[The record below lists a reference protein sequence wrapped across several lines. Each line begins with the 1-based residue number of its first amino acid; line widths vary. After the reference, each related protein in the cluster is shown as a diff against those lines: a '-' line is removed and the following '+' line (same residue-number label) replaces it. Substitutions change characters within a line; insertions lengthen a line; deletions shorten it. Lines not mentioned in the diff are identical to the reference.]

1 MTQKILVVTAGQGPA
16 ASLSP
21 LRLRDLIEALDAKS
35 GVVCLPQHPSPEYQS
50 PVKATEL
57 EELIRHRK

>member
-1 MTQKILVVTAGQGPA
+1 
-16 ASLSP
+16 LSP

>member
-1 MTQKILVVTAGQGPA
+1 MAPQKILVVTQDSTTP
-16 ASLSP
+16 
-21 LRLRDLIEALDAKS
+21 RLRDLIEALDAKS